1 MKKVLSDK
9 NRIRMAF
16 VFGVAGILLVAIL
29 LAAVLEY
36 ILVEVEAFTNF
47 SLENSTLLWIL
58 MFSAISIIIGLA
70 LTFILQRVILKPV
83 NTLLDGMDKLANGEF
98 NTRIDLGSVE
108 GITGISDK
116 FNALARELQKIEI
129 LRSDFVNNFSH
140 EMKTP
145 IVSISSLISLMKN
158 GEISKDKQM
167 QYLNIIEEEIN
178 RLSEMTTNV
187 LNLSKIENQGI
198 ITEKTEFNLSEQI
211 RTCVL
216 LLEKK
221 WSRKKLELDVDFDEY
236 TVVANEDMLK
246 QVWFNLIDNA
256 IKFAERSSLLK
267 ISICKNEGKTVVKVT
282 NKGEPIAKED
292 YEKIF
297 QKFYQGSS
305 SSKKDGNGIGLSI
318 VKHIV
323 DLHEGRITAESK
335 DGLTTFTV
343 TL

>member
-1 MKKVLSDK
+1 MKKVLTDK
-9 NRIRMAF
+9 NRIKMAF
-16 VFGVAGILLVAIL
+16 VLGVAGILLVAIV

-36 ILVEVEAFTNF
+36 ILVKVEAFTNF
-47 SLENSTLLWIL
+47 SLENSPLLWIL

-70 LTFILQRVILKPV
+70 LTFILGKIILKPV

-98 NTRIDLGSVE
+98 DTRIDLGNVE
-108 GITGISDK
+108 GTMGISDK
-116 FNALARELQKIEI
+116 FNALASELQKIEI

-145 IVSISSLISLMKN
+145 IVSISSLISLMKS
-158 GEISKDKQM
+158 GGISKDKQM

-198 ITEKTEFNLSEQI
+198 VTEKTEFNLSEQI

-221 WSRKKLELDVDFDEY
+221 WSRKKLELDLDFDEY
-236 TVVANEDMLK
+236 YILANEDMLK
-246 QVWFNLIDNA
+246 QVWFNLVDNA
-256 IKFAERSSLLK
+256 IKFAERSSTLK
-267 ISICKNEGKTVVKVT
+267 IAICEKDEKTVVTVQ
-282 NKGEPIAKED
+282 NKGEPIAESD

-297 QKFYQGSS
+297 QKFYQCES

-323 DLHEGRITAESK
+323 DLHEGQVSAESK
-335 DGLTTFTV
+335 DGFTTFTV
-343 TL
+343 RL